1 MPCYF
6 ACKGSKKH
14 ISLVKE
20 IFRKVLAFFYKLSLC
35 LRAKSLGFPS
45 LLFPVHVGL
54 HSSFVA
60 SDRLPYILL

>member
-20 IFRKVLAFFYKLSLC
+20 GFRKVLAFFY
-35 LRAKSLGFPS
+35 
-45 LLFPVHVGL
+45 
-54 HSSFVA
+54 
-60 SDRLPYILL
+60 